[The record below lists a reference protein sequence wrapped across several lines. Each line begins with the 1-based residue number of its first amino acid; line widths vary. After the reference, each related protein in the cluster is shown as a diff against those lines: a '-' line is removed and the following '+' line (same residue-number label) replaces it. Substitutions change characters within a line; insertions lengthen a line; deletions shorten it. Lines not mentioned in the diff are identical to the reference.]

1 MNYNK
6 MTKKELIEEL
16 QRRDKENNQS
26 NINNSK
32 SEKTLSFKIINYNED
47 KSWIYIELL
56 WQNNTARR
64 IHFIE
69 GTLKFF
75 DENKNLLCVDNR
87 HICDEINPYSEKA
100 YVLRYLKRDTR
111 IPSNASSVQVIMT
124 NVYDYNF

>member
-26 NINNSK
+26 NINDLKSK
-32 SEKTLSFKIINYNED
+32 KTLSFKIINYNQD

-56 WQNNTARR
+56 WQNNTTRR

>member
-16 QRRDKENNQS
+16 QRRDKENNQL
-26 NINNSK
+26 NINDLKSK
-32 SEKTLSFKIINYNED
+32 KTLSFKIINYNQD

-56 WQNNTARR
+56 WQNNTTRR

>member
-32 SEKTLSFKIINYNED
+32 SEKKLSFKIINYNQD
-47 KSWIYIELL
+47 KNWIYIELL
-56 WQNNTARR
+56 WQNNTDRR

-75 DENKNLLCVDNR
+75 DENKNLLCVDNK

-100 YVLRYLKRDTR
+100 YVLKYLKRNTR

-124 NVYDYNF
+124 NVYEYNF